1 VDVFGRE
8 KHGDFRD
15 DMGGV
20 GSMHRVTRTLYV
32 GRINEDTSMSFR
44 GRSRDN
50 APKDDPGSPLAKIVR
65 RHFSE
70 WGEVTKGT

>member
-1 VDVFGRE
+1 
-8 KHGDFRD
+8 
-15 DMGGV
+15 
-20 GSMHRVTRTLYV
+20 MHRVTRTLYV